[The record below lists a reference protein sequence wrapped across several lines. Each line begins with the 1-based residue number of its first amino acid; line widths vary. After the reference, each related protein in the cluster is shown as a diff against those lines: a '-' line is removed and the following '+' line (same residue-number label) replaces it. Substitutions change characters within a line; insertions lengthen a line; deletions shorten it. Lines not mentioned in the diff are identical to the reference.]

1 MWSIFLSNLKEEKAF
16 ILETREEF
24 DLILGRIYEA
34 GYKSEMIVQDF
45 IPGDDSNM
53 RVLNAYVDE
62 DHQVRMM
69 CLGHP
74 LLEDPTPASIGNYV
88 VIMPDY
94 NEKSIKPLRHFWKNR
109 ICRLCQ
115 FRYEV

>member
-1 MWSIFLSNLKEEKAF
+1 
-16 ILETREEF
+16 
-24 DLILGRIYEA
+24 
-34 GYKSEMIVQDF
+34 MIVQDF

-94 NEKSIKPLRHFWKNR
+94 NEKSIKPLRHFGKNR
-109 ICRLCQ
+109 IYRLCQ

>member
-1 MWSIFLSNLKEEKAF
+1 
-16 ILETREEF
+16 
-24 DLILGRIYEA
+24 
-34 GYKSEMIVQDF
+34 
-45 IPGDDSNM
+45 M

-94 NEKSIKPLRHFWKNR
+94 NENLSNH
-109 ICRLCQ
+109 
-115 FRYEV
+115 